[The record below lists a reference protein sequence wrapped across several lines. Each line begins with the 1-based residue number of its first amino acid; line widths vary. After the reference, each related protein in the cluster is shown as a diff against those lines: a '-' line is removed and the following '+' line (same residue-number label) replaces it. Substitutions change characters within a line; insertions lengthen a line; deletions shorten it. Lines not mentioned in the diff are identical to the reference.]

1 MDRAGWHI
9 TGVLEM
15 PKNIIPIFRPPGS
28 LELNPVENYETIVDA
43 CCVAWN
49 RLIDRP
55 WKIMSIGLRKW
66 AHEG

>member
-15 PKNIIPIFRPPGS
+15 PKNIIPIFLPPGS

-55 WKIMSIGLRKW
+55 
-66 AHEG
+66 